1 MLSDVNYGLWMIMMC
16 QCRFINCNINL
27 MRDVDG
33 VDAEHIWGQ
42 GIYENS
48 LYFLLS
54 FSLNLKL
61 FLKIKVHLKGEKKT
75 VV

>member
-1 MLSDVNYGLWMIMMC
+1 
-16 QCRFINCNINL
+16 

>member
-1 MLSDVNYGLWMIMMC
+1 M
-16 QCRFINCNINL
+16 
-27 MRDVDG
+27 
-33 VDAEHIWGQ
+33 HIWMQ

-61 FLKIKVHLKGEKKT
+61 FLKIEVHLKGEEKT
-75 VV
+75 ECGLEISASSGS